1 MVDGQLLI
9 GRAER
14 LWPGSGIRDA
24 GRKQL
29 LRGRGKSGDLDQSD
43 SPGGT
48 KDTEEDALSCLSAK
62 TARLRGQARLWES
75 GDQVQRQ
82 SHPVGPKML
91 KNAHG
96 CISAKAAQLR
106 GRARPRGTWTS
117 INTQFSRAGLK
128 GVNNP
133 QKTLTESGGSRA
145 VSSRGGAPRGKEENQ
160 DLHKKMIPTLRSFSR
175 CIRHGGH
182 LVKAARISGK
192 NHTSRGGTP
201 VGKGLTEGRKE
212 RQLIV
217 ERKQRQ
223 GGIEIS
229 SPKEQP
235 SSMAARRRCRAV
247 LKPSPDRRL
256 TETRSG
262 SSTPPGLGASNSSS
276 ALLEPGTYGPK
287 QRGEI
292 PGSPCCHPRT
302 ERTGDPERLSLKP
315 SPPSGRIRDKGLYL
329 IALRCSAASGAF
341 LGQMHGG
348 CVRMS
353 DPGRIPD
360 VQLLQE
366 RTLPHAS
373 SEAIRSCGMAH
384 EDRAHRRE
392 RCSPRCRRPGSLSGA
407 LLPSPWGP
415 GSPSGA
421 LFPSSRETGLSVGSA
436 APLAA
441 RDWALPSGALIPS
454 SRETRLTF
462 GSAAGLG
469 STVGSADSLVAG
481 DQAPLRERCWT
492 GLYRRER

>member
-14 LWPGSGIRDA
+14 PWPGSGIRDA

-145 VSSRGGAPRGKEENQ
+145 VSSRGGLGTRGKEKNQ

-175 CIRHGGH
+175 CVRHGGH

-192 NHTSRGGTP
+192 NCTSRGGTP

-212 RQLIV
+212 RQLVV

-235 SSMAARRRCRAV
+235 SSLAARRRCRAV
-247 LKPSPDRRL
+247 LKPSPDQRL
-256 TETRSG
+256 TETRGG
-262 SSTPPGLGASNSSS
+262 SSTPPGLGPAT
-276 ALLEPGTYGPK
+276 ALVPCWNQGPTAPSKGVKSRAALAATPG
-287 QRGEI
+287 
-292 PGSPCCHPRT
+292 
-302 ERTGDPERLSLKP
+302 L
-315 SPPSGRIRDKGLYL
+315 KGL
-329 IALRCSAASGAF
+329 
-341 LGQMHGG
+341 
-348 CVRMS
+348 
-353 DPGRIPD
+353 
-360 VQLLQE
+360 E
-366 RTLPHAS
+366 
-373 SEAIRSCGMAH
+373 IRRG
-384 EDRAHRRE
+384 
-392 RCSPRCRRPGSLSGA
+392 
-407 LLPSPWGP
+407 
-415 GSPSGA
+415 
-421 LFPSSRETGLSVGSA
+421 FP
-436 APLAA
+436 
-441 RDWALPSGALIPS
+441 
-454 SRETRLTF
+454 
-462 GSAAGLG
+462 
-469 STVGSADSLVAG
+469 
-481 DQAPLRERCWT
+481 
-492 GLYRRER
+492 